1 MTPEKGFGNSPF
13 LTKRRPDRAGGR
25 VGPSYLTGWKLGD
38 PGLETLHQ
46 FSFST
51 GKFKFLT
58 EEFDKAHQ
66 HF

>member
-1 MTPEKGFGNSPF
+1 MRPIEGFGNTLF
-13 LTKRRPDRAGGR
+13 GQKRRPDRAGGR

-51 GKFKFLT
+51 GKLKFLT
-58 EEFDKAHQ
+58 EELDKAH
-66 HF
+66 